1 MSPNE
6 FLASPWDELATRLA
20 LGIEPADALRRSRIA
35 SPLEVAADG
44 VPYPLPRT
52 LRDPRAG
59 PWDEAD
65 VLRRVRRR
73 DTCRFVVT
81 LRPGT
86 TGPLDLRF
94 LDRSQRF
101 VPRRLRIHLPVPVG
115 AGRIVRPALFPGA
128 AYPVPTGA
136 PGLRGR
142 VLRGPEAPMRWA
154 RVEARRA
161 AGGDVVGRAHADAHG
176 EFVLLLEPAA
186 AAGAEMPR
194 PLKVLVTVFGP
205 DDPPDPGE
213 APDPAADPLW
223 DLPLEEALLDQAG
236 AEVLAGTR
244 LPPGYREG
252 VSREVVIGLGGPG
265 RERFDFS

>member
-6 FLASPWDELATRLA
+6 FLTSRWDELTARLA
-20 LGIEPADALRRSRIA
+20 LGIEPADAVRRSRIPF
-35 SPLEVAADG
+35 PLEVAADG
-44 VPYPLPRT
+44 VPRPLPRT
-52 LRDPRAG
+52 RRDPRSA

-65 VLRRVRRR
+65 VLTRLRRR

-86 TGPLDLRF
+86 EGPLDLRF
-94 LDRSQRF
+94 LDPSQRF
-101 VPRRLRIHLPVPVG
+101 VPRRISILLPDPVAG
-115 AGRIVRPALFPGA
+115 GRIVRPALFPGA

-142 VLRGPEAPMRWA
+142 VLRGPETPMRWA
-154 RVEARRA
+154 RVEARRV
-161 AGGDVVGRAHADAHG
+161 AGGAVVGRAHADAHG
-176 EFVLLLEPAA
+176 EFLLLLEPAA
-186 AAGAEMPR
+186 ATGAEIPR
-194 PLKVLVTVFGP
+194 PFRVLVTVWGP
-205 DDPPDPGE
+205 DDPPDPGD

-223 DLPLEEALLDQAG
+223 DLPLEEAPLDEDG

-265 RERFDFS
+265 RETFDFS